1 MGDYAQNSTDY
12 SAYRCGPPLRPTVIY
27 NHLFASRPCTNQTG
41 LAEDASP
48 QRAFR
53 LSWTGNH
60 PIHHQQNW
68 STHLPETI
76 YDVAIIGSGPAGY
89 TAAIRAGQL
98 GLKTALIEKDNVLGG
113 TCLHVGCIPTK
124 ALLFNAEVY
133 DHVKEGPELG
143 LENTAAVTLNWG
155 AIQKRKQGIVDK
167 HAKGLTFL
175 MRKNKVDVIRGYGKL
190 TGPASGGIHT
200 VAIEGGQQNAVKAK
214 HVILSSGSVARMLN
228 GMKPD
233 SQILTNIEVLS
244 LNQIPKS
251 LIVIGSGAVGVEFAS
266 IYKSFGTDV
275 TILEMLPRYVPVED
289 EDISKELMR
298 VFRKR
303 GINGF
308 VNAKVETVDKTRTGV
323 SVTFTADGKQQKIE
337 AEKVLVAIGRAP
349 RTESVGIE
357 KTKVEVERG
366 FVKVDGFM
374 RTAEPGVYA
383 IGDIVAGYPQLAHSG
398 AMEGIVAVTHIA
410 GKPVKKIN
418 PRRIP
423 NATYCHPEIGSVGLS
438 EAKAKEQGYEVK
450 IGKFPFTANSR
461 ASIVGQH
468 EGFVKIVTDAK
479 YGEILGVHI
488 IGPNATELIAESVVA
503 LEMECTAEEL
513 ANIFHAHPTLSEA
526 MLDAANAVFGM
537 AINA

>member
-1 MGDYAQNSTDY
+1 MSPRLGCAVANQGHPRAKSSLY
-12 SAYRCGPPLRPTVIY
+12 SQV
-27 NHLFASRPCTNQTG
+27 
-41 LAEDASP
+41 
-48 QRAFR
+48 
-53 LSWTGNH
+53 
-60 PIHHQQNW
+60 HQQSDW

-98 GLKTALIEKDNVLGG
+98 GLKTALIEEHDKLGG

-124 ALLFNAEVY
+124 ALLFSAEVY
-133 DHVKEGPELG
+133 DHVKVGTEFG
-143 LENTAAVTLNWG
+143 LENTAGVSLNWS

-175 MRKNKVDVIRGYGKL
+175 MRKNKVDVVRGYGKL
-190 TGPASGGIHT
+190 TGPAKGGVHT
-200 VAIEGGQQNAVKAK
+200 VAVEGEQPKTIQAK
-214 HVILSSGSVARMLN
+214 NVILCTGSSARMLP
-228 GMKPD
+228 GMQAD
-233 SQILTNIEVLS
+233 SQILSNVEILS
-244 LNQIPKS
+244 LNEIPKS

-266 IYKSFGTDV
+266 IYKSFGAEV
-275 TILEMLPRYVPVED
+275 TILEMLPRFVPVED
-289 EDISKELMR
+289 EEISKELMR
-298 VFRKR
+298 VYRKR

-308 VNAKVETVDKTRTGV
+308 VSAKVEKVEKSENGV
-323 SVTFTADGKQQKIE
+323 AVTFTAEGKQQKLE
-337 AEKVLVAIGRAP
+337 AEKVLIAVGRAP
-349 RTESVGIE
+349 RTENVGIE
-357 KTKVEVERG
+357 KTKIEVERG
-366 FVKVDGFM
+366 FVKVDGYM
-374 RTAEPGVYA
+374 RTAEPGIYA

-418 PRRIP
+418 KLCIP
-423 NATYCHPEIGSVGLS
+423 GATYCHPEIGSVGLT

-468 EGFVKIVTDAK
+468 EGFIKIVTGAK

-513 ANIFHAHPTLSEA
+513 ANIIHAHPTLSEA